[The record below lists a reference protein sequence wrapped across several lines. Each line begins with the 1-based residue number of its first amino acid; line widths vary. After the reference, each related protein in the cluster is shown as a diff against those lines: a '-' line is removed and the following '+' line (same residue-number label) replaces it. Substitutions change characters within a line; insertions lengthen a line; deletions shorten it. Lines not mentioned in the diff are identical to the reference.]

1 MILGL
6 IISKEKVF
14 RRSIG

>member
-6 IISKEKVF
+6 IINF
-14 RRSIG
+14 TFI